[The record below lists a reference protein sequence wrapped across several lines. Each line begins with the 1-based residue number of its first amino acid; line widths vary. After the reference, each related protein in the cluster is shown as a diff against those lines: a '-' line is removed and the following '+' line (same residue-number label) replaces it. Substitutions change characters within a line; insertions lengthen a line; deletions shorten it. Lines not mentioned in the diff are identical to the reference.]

1 MYGRRGECAVLA
13 GLLTAVRGGQGA
25 VLVLRGDAG
34 AGKTALLDYAMESA
48 AGLSA
53 VRAAGVESEMELPF
67 AGLHQL
73 CGPMLDRLGRLPAPQ
88 RDALQ
93 TVFGIRPGPQ
103 PDRFIVS
110 LGVLSLLSEAAGGCP
125 LVCLIDDAQWL
136 DQASAQALSFTARR
150 LRAEPVLM
158 LFAEQ
163 EPGTNLAGLP
173 ELAVKGLPDAD
184 ARDLLA
190 SVVRGPLDEQV
201 RDRILAEARG
211 NPLALLELPLG
222 FSSAQ
227 LAGDFGLPDMLP
239 LPRGI
244 EDSFLQRIGQL
255 PGEARLLLVIAAA
268 EPVGDPALVWRAAG
282 RLGVEPQA
290 AMEASQAGLVDFGT
304 RVRFR
309 HPLVRSAAYR
319 SASLQDRRDVHRA
332 LAEATDPQI
341 DPDRRAW
348 HRAKAASEPDEQVAA
363 ELERAA
369 DRAQARGGLAAAAA
383 FLSRAAAL
391 TPDPARR
398 ARRALAAATAM
409 VQAGSFDA
417 ALELLDI
424 AEAGITDDSERARV
438 DLVRAQ
444 LALAANPGSH
454 VTPLLLNAARRLER
468 IDVGVARATYLDAI
482 HSAVFAG
489 HLASPGAG
497 VREVAVSARAALPP
511 VAAPGAPDLLLEG
524 LSAHFSQGH
533 RSGVPILGEALSGS
547 EPDMPASQELR
558 WIWLARM
565 AALQL
570 WDDQKWD
577 ALSSRHVQLARDAG
591 ALSELPLAL
600 SARVYLHLFAGEL
613 AAASSL
619 IDEIQAATE
628 VTGSSMAP
636 YGPLG
641 LASFRGCRDEAT
653 ALIATTERD
662 VALRGE
668 GIGIT
673 VANWASAV
681 LHNGLGRYEEALT
694 AAEHGSRYP
703 DELTSAAWSAVE
715 LIEAAA
721 RTGQAERA
729 AGAMRFL
736 SESTTAS
743 GTSWALGVQARSL
756 ALLSD
761 GKSADRLYRTAIG
774 WLGQTRVRV
783 DLARAHLLYGEW
795 LRRENRRADAREQL
809 RRAHQ
814 MLTAMGAEGFAERAR
829 RELLAM
835 GETVR
840 RRTVETAEELTAQE
854 IQISLRARDGLTNSE
869 IGAELFL
876 SARTVEWH
884 LRKVFTKLGISSR
897 KDLQH
902 ALRAVEQIAAPV

>member
-1 MYGRRGECAVLA
+1 LYGRRGECAVLA

-103 PDRFIVS
+103 PDRFMVS

-136 DQASAQALSFTARR
+136 DQASAQALSFTAHR

-163 EPGTNLAGLP
+163 GPGTHLAGLP

-222 FSSAQ
+222 FSPAQ

-369 DRAQARGGLAAAAA
+369 DQAQARGGLAAAAA

-497 VREVAVSARAALPP
+497 VREVAKP
-511 VAAPGAPDLLLEG
+511 LL
-524 LSAHFSQGH
+524 
-533 RSGVPILGEALSGS
+533 
-547 EPDMPASQELR
+547 
-558 WIWLARM
+558 
-565 AALQL
+565 
-570 WDDQKWD
+570 
-577 ALSSRHVQLARDAG
+577 
-591 ALSELPLAL
+591 
-600 SARVYLHLFAGEL
+600 
-613 AAASSL
+613 
-619 IDEIQAATE
+619 
-628 VTGSSMAP
+628 
-636 YGPLG
+636 
-641 LASFRGCRDEAT
+641 
-653 ALIATTERD
+653 
-662 VALRGE
+662 
-668 GIGIT
+668 
-673 VANWASAV
+673 
-681 LHNGLGRYEEALT
+681 
-694 AAEHGSRYP
+694 
-703 DELTSAAWSAVE
+703 
-715 LIEAAA
+715 
-721 RTGQAERA
+721 
-729 AGAMRFL
+729 
-736 SESTTAS
+736 
-743 GTSWALGVQARSL
+743 
-756 ALLSD
+756 
-761 GKSADRLYRTAIG
+761 
-774 WLGQTRVRV
+774 
-783 DLARAHLLYGEW
+783 
-795 LRRENRRADAREQL
+795 
-809 RRAHQ
+809 
-814 MLTAMGAEGFAERAR
+814 
-829 RELLAM
+829 
-835 GETVR
+835 
-840 RRTVETAEELTAQE
+840 
-854 IQISLRARDGLTNSE
+854 
-869 IGAELFL
+869 
-876 SARTVEWH
+876 
-884 LRKVFTKLGISSR
+884 
-897 KDLQH
+897 
-902 ALRAVEQIAAPV
+902 

>member
-1 MYGRRGECAVLA
+1 
-13 GLLTAVRGGQGA
+13 
-25 VLVLRGDAG
+25 
-34 AGKTALLDYAMESA
+34 
-48 AGLSA
+48 
-53 VRAAGVESEMELPF
+53 
-67 AGLHQL
+67 
-73 CGPMLDRLGRLPAPQ
+73 
-88 RDALQ
+88 
-93 TVFGIRPGPQ
+93 
-103 PDRFIVS
+103 
-110 LGVLSLLSEAAGGCP
+110 
-125 LVCLIDDAQWL
+125 
-136 DQASAQALSFTARR
+136 
-150 LRAEPVLM
+150 
-158 LFAEQ
+158 
-163 EPGTNLAGLP
+163 
-173 ELAVKGLPDAD
+173 
-184 ARDLLA
+184 
-190 SVVRGPLDEQV
+190 
-201 RDRILAEARG
+201 
-211 NPLALLELPLG
+211 
-222 FSSAQ
+222 
-227 LAGDFGLPDMLP
+227 
-239 LPRGI
+239 
-244 EDSFLQRIGQL
+244 
-255 PGEARLLLVIAAA
+255 
-268 EPVGDPALVWRAAG
+268 
-282 RLGVEPQA
+282 
-290 AMEASQAGLVDFGT
+290 
-304 RVRFR
+304 
-309 HPLVRSAAYR
+309 
-319 SASLQDRRDVHRA
+319 
-332 LAEATDPQI
+332 
-341 DPDRRAW
+341 
-348 HRAKAASEPDEQVAA
+348 
-363 ELERAA
+363 
-369 DRAQARGGLAAAAA
+369 
-383 FLSRAAAL
+383 
-391 TPDPARR
+391 
-398 ARRALAAATAM
+398 
-409 VQAGSFDA
+409 
-417 ALELLDI
+417 
-424 AEAGITDDSERARV
+424 
-438 DLVRAQ
+438 
-444 LALAANPGSH
+444 
-454 VTPLLLNAARRLER
+454 
-468 IDVGVARATYLDAI
+468 
-482 HSAVFAG
+482 
-489 HLASPGAG
+489 
-497 VREVAVSARAALPP
+497 
-511 VAAPGAPDLLLEG
+511 
-524 LSAHFSQGH
+524 
-533 RSGVPILGEALSGS
+533 
-547 EPDMPASQELR
+547 
-558 WIWLARM
+558 M

-703 DELTSAAWSAVE
+703 DELTPAAWSAVE

-743 GTSWALGVQARSL
+743 GTNWALGVQARSL

-829 RELLAM
+829 RELLAT